1 MRSVAIRYFEG
12 TMKLRWL
19 TLLVLLGACA
29 PRSSDQQ
36 GSNANQ
42 NDAAQPVTDSLKP
55 IAEVLAAHTTIWMR
69 MPGVTGAGETQKD
82 GKPAIVIIVDT
93 MTESLSA
100 QLPRN
105 VEGYPVVFKESG
117 KIQAR

>member
-1 MRSVAIRYFEG
+1 
-12 TMKLRWL
+12 MKLSSL
-19 TLLVLLGACA
+19 TLVALLAACA
-29 PRSSDQQ
+29 PHASNQQ
-36 GSNANQ
+36 GTN
-42 NDAAQPVTDSLKP
+42 NDAAQPVADTLKP
-55 IAEVLAAHTTIWMR
+55 IAEVLAAHTPIWMH

-93 MTESLSA
+93 MTESLSS